1 MAEGS
6 YAFEIGGFHCI
17 AVSDGTYDYD
27 PVSLFSTL
35 ERDEILERLA
45 TYPLIEGKIRSPYTF
60 LYVDTGKNKVLA
72 DMGAGNLGPNTGKLV
87 ENLKRAGVDPQDV
100 DTVIITHAH
109 PDHVGGTLDENGDPH
124 YPNARY
130 YIRKEEFDFWFDDKA
145 YQQVMEHLSAIL
157 SPEVFFKVA
166 RGQLGPVRDRI
177 EFVTEEKEIFPGV
190 RIHDTP
196 GHTPG
201 HMAVSFSSGGE
212 HLWFVGDALVF
223 PFMIGE
229 PDTIPRFDIHPEMAL
244 ETRKDLRNR
253 LCAENTLVVAQH
265 FPPFPSLGRVVR
277 KGNDWNWEPVII
289 S

>member
-35 ERDEILERLA
+35 ERDEILERLD
-45 TYPLIEGKIRSPYTF
+45 TYPFIEGKIRSPYTF
-60 LYVDTGKNKVLA
+60 LYVDTGKNKVMT
-72 DMGAGNLGPNTGKLV
+72 DMGAGNLGPNTGKLL

-109 PDHVGGTLDENGDPH
+109 PDHIGGTLDVNGDPH

-157 SPEVFFKVA
+157 SPEVFFEVA

-177 EFVTEEKEIFPGV
+177 EFVTEEKEILPGV
-190 RIHDTP
+190 WMRDTP

-201 HMAVSFSSGGE
+201 HMSVSFSSGGE

-223 PFMIGE
+223 PFMIRE
-229 PDTIPRFDIHPEMAL
+229 PDTIPRFDILAEMAS
-244 ETRKDLRNR
+244 ETRKDLRKR
-253 LCAENTLVVAQH
+253 LCDENALVVAQH

-277 KGNDWNWEPVII
+277 KGIDWTWEAVII